1 MSLTEPVIVNCTG
14 LGSKTLFNDDEL
26 VPIRGQL
33 TVCIPQPEVHY
44 RASGRL
50 PNSTINASIN
60 PRSDGLVIGNMQER
74 GNWSLEPNEEV
85 RQQNMSAAIA
95 FFAGMRPPT
104 AGARLTRSEPA
115 RATPS
120 LESFY
125 GEES

>member
-1 MSLTEPVIVNCTG
+1 

-85 RQQNMSAAIA
+85 RQQNVSAAIA
-95 FFAGMRPPT
+95 FFAAMRAPT
-104 AGARLTRSEPA
+104 GGVRLTRSGPA
-115 RATPS
+115 RAIPS